1 MGKRIQRR
9 LAAEKEFHDAQKA
22 EENSI
27 SGVIQQVALDF
38 IESLQF
44 PGPTVQGQMQAAWEV
59 YLRNALTLNVNGIGL
74 GTCCRSARMAER
86 TNFNLVIEGTAHVFM
101 HIYRQNYM
109 KSLADDKK
117 KRLSVYREWETE
129 EANQGP

>member
-1 MGKRIQRR
+1 MGKSKQRP

-27 SGVIQQVALDF
+27 SGGIQQVALDF
-38 IESLQF
+38 IASLQF
-44 PGPTVQGQMQAAWEV
+44 PGPTVEGQMQAEWEV

-101 HIYRQNYM
+101 HIYRQIYM
-109 KSLADDKK
+109 KSLADDKNTPFCIP
-117 KRLSVYREWETE
+117 RME
-129 EANQGP
+129 N